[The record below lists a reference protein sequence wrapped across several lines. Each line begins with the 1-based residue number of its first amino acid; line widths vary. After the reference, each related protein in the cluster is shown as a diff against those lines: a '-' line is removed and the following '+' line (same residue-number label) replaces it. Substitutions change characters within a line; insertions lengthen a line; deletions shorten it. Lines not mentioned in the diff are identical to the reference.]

1 MTLVRSSVSSFI
13 LCLAAHKVEEKKR
26 KGWKS
31 RVIVYDLLKSYTQ
44 FLDALFFFF
53 FLMVCLYHFKSIGRP
68 NS

>member
-44 FLDALFFFF
+44 FLDALIYLFFFNGLF
-53 FLMVCLYHFKSIGRP
+53 VSFQVYRVS
-68 NS
+68 